1 MTDETLGSRK
11 AKAEPIEDEALG
23 QAAPDPDEPEI
34 LDIPADLTPEDF
46 DFDEFVQGARPNRHA
61 IRVPVRGDLLGRMQM
76 LVMRIEE
83 AERAGQDV
91 DELVGEYEEAKAE
104 FEANRPL
111 FIMEGRSTTRRR
123 QIEKH
128 LEKLGVQRP
137 GKKATDE
144 EYGDYAKTVML
155 HQLADQVVHP
165 KGVTAEGLEAL
176 MEVNEPAVDLIYA
189 AGQRANSVAAKAPV
203 RPDFSHGR

>member
-61 IRVPVRGDLLGRMQM
+61 VRVASRPDLLARMDM
-76 LVMRIEE
+76 LVMRIED
-83 AERAGQDV
+83 AERTGQDT
-91 DELVGEYEEAKAE
+91 DELVAEYEEAKVE
-104 FEANRPL
+104 FEASRRL
-111 FIMEGRSTTRRR
+111 FIVEGRSTARRR
-123 QIEKH
+123 QIEKR
-128 LEKLGVQRP
+128 LEKLGVTRP
-137 GKKATDE
+137 GKKASDRE
-144 EYGDYAKTVML
+144 REDFARTVML
-155 HQLADQVVHP
+155 HQLADQVVYP
-165 KGVTAEGLEAL
+165 KGVTAGGLEAL
-176 MEVNEPAVDLIYA
+176 MEANEPAVDAIYSA
-189 AGQRANSVAAKAPV
+189 AQRANTVAAKAPV

>member
-11 AKAEPIEDEALG
+11 AKTEPIEDETLG

-61 IRVPVRGDLLGRMQM
+61 VRVPVRGDLLARMQM

-83 AERAGQDV
+83 AERSGQDV
-91 DELVGEYEEAKAE
+91 DGLVDDYEEAKAE

-111 FIMEGRSTTRRR
+111 FIVEGRSTTRRR
-123 QIEKH
+123 QIEKR

-137 GKKATDE
+137 GKKASDKEHE
-144 EYGDYAKTVML
+144 EYARTLML

-176 MEVNEPAVDLIYA
+176 MEANEPAVDLIFSA
-189 AGQRANSVAAKAPV
+189 AQRANSVAAKAPV
-203 RPDFSHGR
+203 TPDFSRGR